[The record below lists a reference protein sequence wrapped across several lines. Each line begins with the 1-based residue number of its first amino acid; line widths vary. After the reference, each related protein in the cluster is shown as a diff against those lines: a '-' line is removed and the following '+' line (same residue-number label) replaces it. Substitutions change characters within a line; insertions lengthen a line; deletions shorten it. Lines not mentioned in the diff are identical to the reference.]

1 LVQAGKA
8 KNKGRKKERKGEGVW
23 GAAVLRHHETGK
35 KKRGTLYCAP
45 RELRKTGRAKRYW

>member
-1 LVQAGKA
+1 MVQAGKA

-35 KKRGTLYCAP
+35 KKRGTLYRAP